1 MPVAVYDSTEELDLV
16 RKAKQGDE
24 SAFEVLYHTHHRQA
38 VVTVARYVKDAET
51 AEWIANKALTNVWK
65 ALPRFEGQSKF
76 STWITRIAMN
86 EALMHLRTEKK
97 RQNEVS
103 LDTLL
108 SSGLDQMKVGSD
120 ASYAQRWIA
129 IRDLEL
135 EGIADR
141 QLLERAIGQV
151 PKKFREL
158 LRLRFWEGLTLDEIQ
173 VKVSAGKSKLISIP
187 AVKSRILRGRNLLIK
202 QVEQLS

>member
-16 RKAKQGDE
+16 SRAKRGDE
-24 SAFEVLYHTHHRQA
+24 SAFEVLYNAHHRQV
-38 VVTVARYVKDAET
+38 VVTVTRYVKDAET

-65 ALPRFEGQSKF
+65 ALPRFEGTSKF
-76 STWITRIAMN
+76 STWVTRIAMN

-97 RQNEVS
+97 RQHEVS
-103 LDTLL
+103 LDSMTFRDEK
-108 SSGLDQMKVGSD
+108 SSDTIF
-120 ASYAQRWIA
+120 AQRWLA

-173 VKVSAGKSKLISIP
+173 VKVSAGRSKKVSIP
-187 AVKSRILRGRNLLIK
+187 AVKSRILRGRNILIK
-202 QVEQLS
+202 QVEQIS